1 MKKLFFFLA
10 IVAIVSLCREMAC
23 TNSHGNLTE
32 DLQHN
37 VDTAYLE
44 SEAPDDESK
53 THESVD
59 LRLSVEWAA
68 ESLDGKYR
76 WGETE
81 PYNENKPNKP
91 YKYYR
96 DETIKD
102 KDGFDLHLYG
112 YTKYITKEN
121 AQEGNEMFYD
131 NKTQLDLEDDAAYVN
146 WGKEWRT
153 PTKKE
158 CEELIR
164 KCTFEEK
171 SINGEEGSKI
181 TGPNGN
187 FIFIPWDCSTIFMTS
202 STSGDGN
209 SVGLEMKYNSDAE
222 IVYNS
227 NGILLE
233 RANRYFE
240 VIPVRNK

>member
-59 LRLSVEWAA
+59 PGLSVEWAT

-81 PYNENKPNKP
+81 PYNENKP

-102 KDGFDLHLYG
+102 KDGFDLNMYG

-158 CEELIR
+158 CEELTR
-164 KCTFEEK
+164 KCEIERK
-171 SINGEEGSKI
+171 SINGKEGWKV

-187 FIFIPWDCSTIFMTS
+187 FIFIPEDSRINLMTS
-202 STSGDGN
+202 STSGDGT
-209 SVGLEMKYNSDAE
+209 SFVLHKYCDKP
-222 IVYNS
+222 
-227 NGILLE
+227 GIE
-233 RANRYFE
+233 E
-240 VIPVRNK
+240 VDRKSWDQDVWPVRNK

>member
-59 LRLSVEWAA
+59 LGLSVEWAT
-68 ESLDGKYR
+68 ECMNRDYR

-81 PYNENKPNKP
+81 PCNENKP

-164 KCTFEEK
+164 ECTFENK
-171 SINGEEGSKI
+171 SINGEEGIKV

-187 FIFIPWDCSTIFMTS
+187 FIFIPVDLRVDLMTS

-209 SVGLEMKYNSDAE
+209 
-222 IVYNS
+222 
-227 NGILLE
+227 
-233 RANRYFE
+233 YFE
-240 VIPVRNK
+240 LDVRCVGKPAVHELDRKETWSIVRPVRNK